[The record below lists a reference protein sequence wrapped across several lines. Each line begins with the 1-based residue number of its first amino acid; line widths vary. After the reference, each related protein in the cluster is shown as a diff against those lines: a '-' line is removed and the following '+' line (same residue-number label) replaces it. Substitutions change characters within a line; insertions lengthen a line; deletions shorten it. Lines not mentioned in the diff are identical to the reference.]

1 MYIDLY
7 NLLYASILT
16 SMTTGD
22 YGYYELN
29 GTSSYDSVYTKV
41 WDAYIAVWEKAE
53 EDPSYVETEEFGTG
67 VAAMFRAVV
76 ELRPNQQL
84 PQGAQLPLL
93 GLPYAHHGA
102 VPRR

>member
-1 MYIDLY
+1 
-7 NLLYASILT
+7 
-16 SMTTGD
+16 MTTGD

-67 VAAMFRAVV
+67 VAAMFRATITGCT
-76 ELRPNQQL
+76 PSS
-84 PQGAQLPLL
+84 PPIST
-93 GLPYAHHGA
+93 PTI
-102 VPRR
+102 

>member
-1 MYIDLY
+1 
-7 NLLYASILT
+7 
-16 SMTTGD
+16 MTTGD

-67 VAAMFRAVV
+67 VAAMFRAFV
-76 ELRPNQQL
+76 ELRPNQQYNFL
-84 PQGAQLPLL
+84 KALNYL
-93 GLPYAHHGA
+93 LPYAHHGS